1 MALQKIIFK
10 PGINREGT
18 DYSNEGGWFNSNLVR
33 FRKGLPEKI
42 GGWTKNTT
50 NTFKSTGRALH
61 AWVSLA
67 GTKFIGLGA
76 TWKYYIL
83 EGANFYD
90 ITPIRV
96 TTGANEISF
105 AKVANGDATLTVTDT
120 AHGAVQND
128 FVTYSGCVSLGGNIT
143 ANVLNQEYQ
152 IATIVNSNSYTIE
165 AKDTNGD
172 EVTAAAGDS
181 GDGQG
186 TIIGAYQINVGLDV
200 YAPSTGWGVGTW
212 GSGTF
217 GSSSALDFSNQL
229 RLWSHD
235 NFGEDLVINPRM
247 GGVYYWDTSAKTL
260 GTDRAV
266 ALSDLSGAN
275 LAPTKALQV
284 LVSDIDRHVIC
295 FGADPLNDGGTARTG
310 TFDPM
315 FIAWSDQEN
324 ITEWE
329 PKATNTAGSFR
340 LSAGSAIVGATRAR
354 QETLIWTD
362 TSLYSMSFVGQPF
375 TFSVNLVNE
384 GVGLVG
390 PNAMINTPKGI
401 FWMDKKGFYTYG
413 GNIQQLQCSVDAYVF
428 GDLNQTQNY
437 QIFGF
442 VNKAFD
448 EVGWFYCSG
457 ESTVLDRYV
466 VYNYEEGTWVIG
478 NLTRTCWL
486 DEGIYPDPKAT
497 YSSSDVGYLY
507 DHETGNDADGS
518 AMTDVFIESSDF
530 DIDPAGDQFQFI
542 SKIIPDI
549 KFTGSGSTGTGGQT
563 AEIVL
568 KKRNYPGED
577 LTTAVTGSCTSNTT
591 KIDTRV
597 RGRQAVLRIQSNDD
611 NTSKTGMSFRVG
623 AMRLDIKP
631 DGMR

>member
-1 MALQKIIFK
+1 MALQKIIFR

-42 GGWTKNTT
+42 GGWAKTT
-50 NTFKSTGRALH
+50 TSSFKSTGRALH

-83 EGANFYD
+83 EGAGFYD
-90 ITPIRV
+90 ITPIRATTSAGDV
-96 TTGANEISF
+96 TFSAT
-105 AKVANGDATLTVTDT
+105 NGDATITVADT
-120 AHGAVQND
+120 SHGAVQND
-128 FVTYSGCVSLGGNIT
+128 FVTFSGAASLGGNVT
-143 ANVLNQEYQ
+143 AAVLNQEYQ
-152 IATIVNSNSYTIE
+152 IATIVNANSYTIE
-165 AKDTNGD
+165 AKDTDGAT
-172 EVTAAAGDS
+172 VTANASDS
-181 GDGQG
+181 GNGG
-186 TIIGAYQINVGLDV
+186 SSTVGAYQINVGLDV
-200 YAPSTGWGVGTW
+200 YVPSTGWGIGTW

-217 GSSSALDFSNQL
+217 GSAGTLGLTNQL

-275 LAPTKALQV
+275 LTPTKALQV
-284 LVSDIDRHVIC
+284 LVSDVDRHVIC

-310 TFDPM
+310 TIDPM

-329 PKATNTAGSFR
+329 PKSTNTAGSFR

-362 TSLYSMSFVGQPF
+362 TSLYAMSFVGQPF

-390 PNAMINTPKGI
+390 PNAMINTPKGV
-401 FWMDKKGFYTYG
+401 FWMDKKGFYSYG

-486 DEGIYPDPKAT
+486 DEGIFADPKAT

-611 NTSKTGMSFRVG
+611 DTTKTGMSFRVG